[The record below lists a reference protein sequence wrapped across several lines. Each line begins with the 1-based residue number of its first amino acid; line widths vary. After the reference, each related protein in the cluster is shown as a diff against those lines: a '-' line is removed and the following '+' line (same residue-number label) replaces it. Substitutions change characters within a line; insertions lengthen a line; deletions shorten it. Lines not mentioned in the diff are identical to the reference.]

1 MKKIRVL
8 ALVMIAM
15 MLVVAS
21 AQAAGSLSVSASYS
35 GGKVSWNVSGWHDTY
50 DVYVDGGKMVQRS
63 ANSGSYTKDLSA
75 GTHTVKVVDIDG
87 CSGSDTITVSG
98 GDPEPVITAEPT
110 VEPPVDDDPSVAPGE
125 STKPSKKP
133 SPKPT
138 EGTNNGDDVPKTG
151 DATASTL
158 VIVLMMA
165 AAAAILVI
173 RKFARNR

>member
-50 DVYVDGGKMVQRS
+50 DVYVDGSKMVQRS

-98 GDPEPVITAEPT
+98 GDPEPVVTVAPTEAPVDEPT
-110 VEPPVDDDPSVAPGE
+110 DEPETTKKPS
-125 STKPSKKP
+125 TSKKP
-133 SPKPT
+133 STTKAT
-138 EGTNNGDDVPKTG
+138 STAGDDVPKTG
-151 DATASTL
+151 DAAASTV
-158 VIVLMMA
+158 VIVLMMV

-173 RKFARNR
+173 RKAARNR

>member
-98 GDPEPVITAEPT
+98 GEPSPVVSVEPSKDPVDEPT
-110 VEPPVDDDPSVAPGE
+110 DEP

-133 SPKPT
+133 SPKPST
-138 EGTNNGDDVPKTG
+138 DTSNPGDDVPKTG

-158 VIVLMMA
+158 VIVLMMV

>member
-8 ALVMIAM
+8 ALVLIAM

-87 CSGSDTITVSG
+87 CSGSDTITVAG
-98 GDPEPVITAEPT
+98 NDPTPTIVEPSE
-110 VEPPVDDDPSVAPGE
+110 EPPVDESQKPGE

>member
-35 GGKVSWNVSGWHDTY
+35 GGKISWNVSGWHDTY
-50 DVYVDGGKMVQRS
+50 DVYVDGSKMVQRS

-75 GTHTVKVVDIDG
+75 GSHTVKVVDIDG
-87 CSGSDTITVSG
+87 CTGSDTITVSG
-98 GDPEPVITAEPT
+98 GDPAPVITVAPTEAPVDEPT
-110 VEPPVDDDPSVAPGE
+110 VEPEPTDKPNKTKKPA
-125 STKPSKKP
+125 STKSTATTDD
-133 SPKPT
+133 S
-138 EGTNNGDDVPKTG
+138 DVPKTG

-173 RKFARNR
+173 RKAARNR